1 MGSVT
6 EEHAGAVTGS
16 RAEPPTTDDN
26 GQKEGSSGETD
37 NPRYSSYLQIGSG
50 SVLCAVG
57 ENSFASEAFVP
68 LSRGGWEKYR
78 QFQEEQ
84 RQLEEER
91 IERERQLEEERIER
105 ERQLKEEEAEQER
118 QLKELKTKMDQYVS
132 AKCAEKVRTLPSGT
146 QLSDEEWLNLESKF
160 EIEAF
165 NLFKEDALQPEY
177 GAQ

>member
-1 MGSVT
+1 M
-6 EEHAGAVTGS
+6 GS

-26 GQKEGSSGETD
+26 GLKERSSGETGD
-37 NPRYSSYLQIGSG
+37 PRYSSYLEIGSS
-50 SVLCAVG
+50 SVICAVG
-57 ENSFASEAFVP
+57 ENNFASEAFVP
-68 LSRGGWEKYR
+68 LSRGRWEKYR

-105 ERQLKEEEAEQER
+105 ERQLKE
-118 QLKELKTKMDQYVS
+118 LKTKMDQYVS
-132 AKCAEKVRTLPSGT
+132 AKCAEKVRTIPSGT
-146 QLSDEEWLNLESKF
+146 QLSDGEWLNLESMF